1 MRHWI
6 AAFTAILALTACD
19 VEPEVSLEVPDI
31 SREESATTITPSQL
45 SGTWRVEALTTSDC
59 PSEWQRTMPTGETDW
74 TSIDDHL
81 VISASMGDTPPAEL
95 WPAGDNMLTRTIEV
109 SFFGCTATEAIA
121 LIITTYHGDVAEGT
135 YRVELTHDGSDACQ
149 EMSREAGLPERCET
163 EMTWNARRLS
173 GP

>member
-1 MRHWI
+1 
-6 AAFTAILALTACD
+6 
-19 VEPEVSLEVPDI
+19 
-31 SREESATTITPSQL
+31 
-45 SGTWRVEALTTSDC
+45 
-59 PSEWQRTMPTGETDW
+59 MPTGETDW

-135 YRVELTHDGSDACQ
+135 YRVELTQRRERC
-149 EMSREAGLPERCET
+149 MSGDDREAGLR
-163 EMTWNARRLS
+163 NAVRQR
-173 GP
+173 